1 LISKFPW
8 LFPLPVFKEEN
19 LCDCGTRVNGTLRVE
34 LKVEK
39 GPFHLGGEARM
50 STLRDDF
57 QQEARDG
64 NSG

>member
-1 LISKFPW
+1 M
-8 LFPLPVFKEEN
+8 
-19 LCDCGTRVNGTLRVE
+19 NGTLRVE